1 MRRRRRWSGKPP
13 LHLSIVIFI
22 SFILVFPPFFFF
34 LCLFARIT
42 FSHIPPQAASCAVC
56 LSPLTLLLPPSYCL
70 PRSSMFEV
78 TRPGLYVPPLS
89 PPSELCLLAISYF
102 PSASSLSSSSSA
114 TRMAGFHDSLSVTW
128 PSSRSFQTSRP
139 LSPPPSVIYRTTMSV
154 KLLQINS
161 CNSPRNIN
169 LF

>member
-1 MRRRRRWSGKPP
+1 MRRRRWWWSGKPP
-13 LHLSIVIFI
+13 LHLFIVIFI
-22 SFILVFPPFFFF
+22 SFILVFPPFFF

-139 LSPPPSVIYRTTMSV
+139 PPPSVIYRTTMSV